1 MELTLRDKKM
11 KKKLTSKQIKFLRGK
26 AHHLNPVV
34 TVGQLGISESVLKEV
49 DTTLKH
55 HELIKIKLRCDDQTE
70 LAALMESLTSSVK
83 ASLVQVIG
91 HMAVLYRASPE
102 KKIPIPV

>member
-1 MELTLRDKKM
+1 M
-11 KKKLTSKQIKFLRGK
+11 KKLSSKQIKFLRGQ

-34 TVGQLGISESVLKEV
+34 TVGQNGMSENVLKEV

-70 LAALMESLTSSVK
+70 LAGLVATLSSSIK

-91 HMAVLYRASPE
+91 HMAVLYRPSPE
-102 KKIPIPV
+102 KKIHIPV